1 MITWMANLFYSFI
14 PPAVVKEVSKVA
26 AIELCTYTISFE
38 ISAALLL
45 TSLSLFCSFD
55 PLISYLVNT

>member
-14 PPAVVKEVSKVA
+14 PPAVAIGVSKVA
-26 AIELCTYTISFE
+26 AIELCTYTIS
-38 ISAALLL
+38 SGLSVALLL

-55 PLISYLVNT
+55 PLISYLVNI